1 MSAATFDLLARF
13 GVRVIEVAHL
23 GDDVVY
29 VVDQRI
35 ALIDAGLGPDLR
47 RQAADWLLEEVSRS
61 LTAPE
66 PA

>member
-13 GVRVIEVAHL
+13 GVRVIEVPHL

-29 VVDQRI
+29 VFEKRI
-35 ALIDAGLGPDLR
+35 ALIDAALGPDLR
-47 RQAADWLLEEVSRS
+47 RDAANWILEEVSRS
-61 LTAPE
+61 LASPE